1 MTHLTIAIDGP
12 ASSGKSTVAKL
23 LAGQLGITYIDTG
36 AIYRAVTLATQ
47 RQGVSVEDQ
56 AAFENLLANL
66 DLSFRRQDGVQHV
79 YLGEE
84 DVSSAIRSVAVTQAV
99 SEVSAQP
106 LVREALVAMQ
116 QAMAAK
122 ESVVMDGRDIGTV
135 VLPNASIKFFFVAD
149 VAVRAARR
157 YKENIERGM
166 TDQSLAEIEA
176 DIEARDLYDST
187 REHSP
192 LKQAEDAILVDTS
205 HETLDS
211 LLAKLTE
218 MIQKRM

>member
-1 MTHLTIAIDGP
+1 MAGLPRFLSRNVRFRRATPYIFP
-12 ASSGKSTVAKL
+12 SL
-23 LAGQLGITYIDTG
+23 LRG
-36 AIYRAVTLATQ
+36 IYRT
-47 RQGVSVEDQ
+47 
-56 AAFENLLANL
+56 
-66 DLSFRRQDGVQHV
+66 
-79 YLGEE
+79 
-84 DVSSAIRSVAVTQAV
+84 
-99 SEVSAQP
+99 
-106 LVREALVAMQ
+106 
-116 QAMAAK
+116 
-122 ESVVMDGRDIGTV
+122 
-135 VLPNASIKFFFVAD
+135 
-149 VAVRAARR
+149 VRAARR

>member
-36 AIYRAVTLATQ
+36 AMYRAVTLAAQ
-47 RQGVSVEDQ
+47 RQGVSVDDQ
-56 AAFENLLANL
+56 AALENLLAQL

-106 LVREALVAMQ
+106 QVREALVAMQ

-135 VLPNASIKFFFVAD
+135 VLPNASIKFFFV
-149 VAVRAARR
+149 
-157 YKENIERGM
+157 ERGM
-166 TDQSLAEIEA
+166 TDQTLAEIEA

>member
-1 MTHLTIAIDGP
+1 
-12 ASSGKSTVAKL
+12 
-23 LAGQLGITYIDTG
+23 
-36 AIYRAVTLATQ
+36 
-47 RQGVSVEDQ
+47 
-56 AAFENLLANL
+56 
-66 DLSFRRQDGVQHV
+66 
-79 YLGEE
+79 
-84 DVSSAIRSVAVTQAV
+84 
-99 SEVSAQP
+99 
-106 LVREALVAMQ
+106 MQ

-157 YKENIERGM
+157 YKENLERGM
-166 TDQSLAEIEA
+166 TDQTLAEIEA

-211 LLAKLTE
+211 LLTKLTE

>member
-1 MTHLTIAIDGP
+1 M
-12 ASSGKSTVAKL
+12 
-23 LAGQLGITYIDTG
+23 
-36 AIYRAVTLATQ
+36 YRAVTLAAQ
-47 RQGVSVEDQ
+47 HQGVSVDDQ
-56 AAFENLLANL
+56 AALENLLAQL

-106 LVREALVAMQ
+106 QVREALVAMQ

-157 YKENIERGM
+157 YKENLERGM
-166 TDQSLAEIEA
+166 TDQTLAEIEA

-211 LLAKLTE
+211 LLTKLTE

>member
-23 LAGQLGITYIDTG
+23 LAGKLGITYIDTG
-36 AIYRAVTLATQ
+36 AMYRAVTLAAQ

-56 AAFENLLANL
+56 AALENLLAQL
-66 DLSFRRQDGVQHV
+66 DLSFRRQEGVQHV

-106 LVREALVAMQ
+106 QVREALVAMQ

-122 ESVVMDGRDIGTV
+122 ESVVMDIGTV

-157 YKENIERGM
+157 YKENLERGM
-166 TDQSLAEIEA
+166 TDQTLAEIEA

-187 REHSP
+187 RKHSP

-211 LLAKLTE
+211 LLTKLTE
-218 MIQKRM
+218 MIKKRM

>member
-36 AIYRAVTLATQ
+36 AMYRAVTL
-47 RQGVSVEDQ
+47 
-56 AAFENLLANL
+56 ENLLAQL

-106 LVREALVAMQ
+106 QVREALVAMQ

-157 YKENIERGM
+157 YKENLERGM
-166 TDQSLAEIEA
+166 TDQTLAEIEA

-211 LLAKLTE
+211 LLTKLTE

>member
-1 MTHLTIAIDGP
+1 MHTAPDFFLIIRLHGSLRARQQNHKMAAIHDFFRRTP
-12 ASSGKSTVAKL
+12 CNAAQLFAQSTVLYHQKPPRFQPER
-23 LAGQLGITYIDTG
+23 AG
-36 AIYRAVTLATQ
+36 
-47 RQGVSVEDQ
+47 RQ
-56 AAFENLLANL
+56 ARKFEEC
-66 DLSFRRQDGVQHV
+66 
-79 YLGEE
+79 GE
-84 DVSSAIRSVAVTQAV
+84 V
-99 SEVSAQP
+99 
-106 LVREALVAMQ
+106 
-116 QAMAAK
+116 
-122 ESVVMDGRDIGTV
+122 
-135 VLPNASIKFFFVAD
+135 FVAD

>member
-36 AIYRAVTLATQ
+36 AMYRAVTLAAQ

-56 AAFENLLANL
+56 LALENLLAQL

-166 TDQSLAEIEA
+166 TDQS
-176 DIEARDLYDST
+176 
-187 REHSP
+187 
-192 LKQAEDAILVDTS
+192 
-205 HETLDS
+205 
-211 LLAKLTE
+211 
-218 MIQKRM
+218 